1 MNAYRLKEILWA
13 VIIVIFI
20 LMALLGCSSAPKQ
33 TARQYCHTSQE
44 IRKNGDNT
52 VSSDT
57 LVKCNDDPI
66 EQMTVKKMG
75 IAQNCGEYRYF
86 IPLNGRTQ
94 ERRGYACQKFDGTW
108 EIVPHPTSF
117 R

>member
-1 MNAYRLKEILWA
+1 MIKYIWL
-13 VIIVIFI
+13 VPV
-20 LMALLGCSSAPKQ
+20 ALLVGCSSAPKAVTQ
-33 TARQYCHTSQE
+33 RQYCHTSQE
-44 IRKNGDNT
+44 IRKNGDDV

-66 EQMTVKKMG
+66 ERMTVKKLG
-75 IAQNCGEYRYF
+75 ISQNCGEYKYLM
-86 IPLNGRTQ
+86 PLGGVLQ

-108 EIVPHPTSF
+108 EIVPHPSNF